1 MKSELKRA
9 IPIAETFAKLL
20 HPFAEVVIHD
30 LKKDKIEVIY
40 NPLSRREV
48 GDNSYLDRWD
58 FTLNPHE
65 NVIGPY
71 EKINYDG
78 RHLKSISLVLR
89 DSNNKAVGFLCV
101 NMDVSIFEA
110 YQNTLQI
117 FLSNN
122 DKKISKE
129 TQGLFKDDLYEQINT
144 FIQNHCRE
152 EHLSLEVLS
161 RDDKKNLILKLH
173 EKGAFNG
180 KNATQYIARILNISR
195 ATVYNYLKEKESPRE
210 EKTA

>member
-1 MKSELKRA
+1 MKQELKRA
-9 IPIAETFAKLL
+9 IPIAEAFARLL

-30 LKKDKIEVIY
+30 LEKDKVEAIF

-58 FTLNPHE
+58 FTVDPEE

-78 RHLKSISLVLR
+78 RRLKSISLVLR
-89 DSNNKAVGFLCV
+89 NEKEKAVGFLCI
-101 NMDVSIFEA
+101 NMDISIFET
-110 YQNTLQI
+110 YRDTLQV

-122 DKKISKE
+122 DTSISEAK
-129 TQGLFKDDLYEQINT
+129 QSLFKDDLYEQINM
-144 FIQNHCRE
+144 FVQNYCRE
-152 EHLSLEVLS
+152 QHLSLKALTRE
-161 RDDKKNLILKLH
+161 DKQALIIKLR

-180 KNATQYIARILNISR
+180 KNATSYIARILTISR
-195 ATVYNYLKEKESPRE
+195 ASVYNYLKEKENE
-210 EKTA
+210 DA